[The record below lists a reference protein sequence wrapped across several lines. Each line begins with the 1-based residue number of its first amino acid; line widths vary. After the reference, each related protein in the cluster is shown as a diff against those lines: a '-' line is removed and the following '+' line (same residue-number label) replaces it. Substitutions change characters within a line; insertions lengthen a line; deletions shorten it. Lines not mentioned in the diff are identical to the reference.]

1 MTLVYSVQVYHAP
14 LGQRGLWCCRSL
26 ACSWINARLFQRAR
40 KLNSRSVAVRNAYV
54 QFYLRPLG
62 RIEQALREIAEA
74 LDSDPLSPLLRWL
87 NAYMLY
93 FQRDYDGALKWCS
106 RTREMEPN
114 QYLSHLLEGMVYEG
128 KQMLPDFYLGI

>member
-1 MTLVYSVQVYHAP
+1 
-14 LGQRGLWCCRSL
+14 
-26 ACSWINARLFQRAR
+26 
-40 KLNSRSVAVRNAYV
+40 V